1 MIGLLKELKN
11 MNLGQ
16 KIDLDNND
24 RKRKIWFMSDLHY
37 NHQNILWIN
46 QKTRGDRFEDL
57 EEMNQYIIKELKKK
71 VGPDDYLFDLGDLIW
86 KEGPAE
92 VELFS
97 KLLPVR
103 SHRVLGNHDGK
114 NLGAWGK
121 TWKGVYDLL
130 DLIIKKGGED
140 IRLTLSHYP
149 ILDWNHRYRG
159 SWNLH
164 GHCHGGIDLLNEK
177 SAELR
182 LDIGFD
188 SEIASRTG
196 SFLVSFDDI
205 LEVMRKKVGGMG
217 FRDWANSK
225 FN

>member
-1 MIGLLKELKN
+1 MS
-11 MNLGQ
+11 NLGQ

-24 RKRKIWFMSDLHY
+24 RNRKVWFMSDLHY

-46 QKTRGDRFEDL
+46 KKTRGHFNEVG
-57 EEMNQYIIKELKKK
+57 EMNQYILSELKEK
-71 VGPDDYLFDLGDLIW
+71 VGPEDIVFDLGDLIW
-86 KEGPAE
+86 KETTAE
-92 VELFS
+92 IKTFS
-97 KLLPVR
+97 NLLPVR
-103 SHRVLGNHDGK
+103 SYRVLGNHDGK

-130 DLIIKKGGED
+130 DLIIKKDGED

-159 SWNLH
+159 AWNLH
-164 GHCHGGIDLLNEK
+164 GHCHGGVDKLNEE
-177 SAELR
+177 SGELR

-188 SEIASRTG
+188 SDIATWTG

-205 LEVMRKKVGGMG
+205 LTEMKKKTGGLN
-217 FRDWANSK
+217 FRDWSKSK
-225 FN
+225 FNG

>member
-1 MIGLLKELKN
+1 MS
-11 MNLGQ
+11 NLGQ

-24 RKRKIWFMSDLHY
+24 RNRKVWFMSDLHY

-57 EEMNQYIIKELKKK
+57 TDMNQYIIKELKEK
-71 VGPDDYLFDLGDLIW
+71 VDPDDYLFDLGDLIW

-103 SHRVLGNHDGK
+103 SHRVLGNHDGR
-114 NLGAWGK
+114 NLEAWGK
-121 TWKGVYDLL
+121 CWRSVSDLL

-159 SWNLH
+159 AWNLH
-164 GHCHGGIDLLNEK
+164 GHCHGSIDKLNDK
-177 SAELR
+177 SGELR

-188 SEIASRTG
+188 SDIASRVG
-196 SFLVSFDDI
+196 SFLIPFEDV
-205 LEVMRKKVGGMG
+205 LKVMRQKTGGMG
-217 FRDWANSK
+217 FRDWAK
-225 FN
+225 EKI